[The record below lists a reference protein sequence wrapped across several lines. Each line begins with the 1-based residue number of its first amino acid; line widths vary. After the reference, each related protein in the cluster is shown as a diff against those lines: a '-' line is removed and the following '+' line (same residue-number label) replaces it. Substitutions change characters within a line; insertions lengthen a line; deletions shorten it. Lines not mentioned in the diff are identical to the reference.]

1 MTCGLFFPMILPP
14 TRLWLSSQLLS
25 DGSSVASKGN
35 LPTAAP
41 LSATGTRKTW
51 HEHVTQDLRNHLV
64 HKLYVHT
71 PAVDVRYAFNAWL
84 LHAPLMNSGTAI
96 NIWL

>member
-1 MTCGLFFPMILPP
+1 MILPP
-14 TRLWLSSQLLS
+14 TGLRLSSQLLS

-71 PAVDVRYAFNAWL
+71 CRKDGRYSFDAWL
-84 LHAPLMNSGTAI
+84 PHGPHMNSGTDI
-96 NIWL
+96 NVWS